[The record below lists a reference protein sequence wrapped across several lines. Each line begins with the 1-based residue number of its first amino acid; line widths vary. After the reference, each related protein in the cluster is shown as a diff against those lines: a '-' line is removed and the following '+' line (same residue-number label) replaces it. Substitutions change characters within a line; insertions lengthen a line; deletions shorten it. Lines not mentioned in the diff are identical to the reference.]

1 MGDVYRD
8 SRVYRDREW
17 ERDDGSSGDE
27 RYRKTTIRRYKVTPS
42 RSDRFDRSSE
52 FDDSRSHAS
61 RYGRA
66 SGDLVEQDRRS
77 YAPDR
82 PHSAFEGAPS
92 HASFHED
99 RGRDTAPR
107 SFIYDKEI
115 ERETYPPPPPM
126 PMPMPMP
133 APSQAGDR
141 PRAPVYAETKEMDRD
156 WERRSRFDALFDDD
170 VKVENQMVRTERRD
184 NGEFRVEKRVE
195 EHIDDTHGCDVE
207 RYRKETEYYTP
218 YDPQPPPP
226 PVIIRQR
233 APEPQRIIVQ
243 EAPTPAPVIISP
255 RVQQQP
261 GVVVIREKEP
271 ERQQMV
277 RREHRHEHRSEHRH
291 EHRSEH
297 RHRPAEE
304 EYYYR
309 HEHRDSRGDRDF
321 AIERYDRRR
330 RDHGHYSDDDD
341 YYVRRKVVRRREGS
355 ESPNHKR
362 HLAEGALAGAG
373 VTALFNSRRDN
384 YGELPDNRGRKVI
397 AGAALGALGT
407 EALRRARSAYG
418 DRWHDDDGSPDRSSR
433 LKQGL
438 GIAAVALAAAGA
450 AKYYQSNKI
459 EKEEAIRG
467 RSRRRSRG
475 YHSDDY
481 SRSRSRSVIKRTTT
495 KTKSTSR
502 RRSLST
508 AAKAA
513 LGTVAAAG
521 VAKHLRNRSK
531 SSRGRSSSRS
541 SSSRS
546 RSRSRSKS
554 KLRRGAEIAG
564 AAVAAKAAHHVW
576 KKRKEKKD
584 GSDDSS
590 DDEYYRRG
598 PSRSRSRSRS
608 KARSIRSERGT
619 DPELGPVVEYGTDPL
634 AAPAAA
640 SRGYETEA
648 EARRRRRRR
657 RGRSRSV
664 SSGGSDHGKRS
675 RSRFGAAAAAGAAAF
690 GIKDYKEKK
699 DREKREQRSRERRL
713 ELERERERED
723 ERDRRGRATR
733 SPSRTRSQ
741 SRSSKRYDDYN
752 SRRPHSPPM
761 ASGGAGFPPYPTDP
775 NPPPGAP
782 YSNIPNRPS
791 EFQPYVPQDYT
802 GYPPPPPGPP
812 RGLST
817 GPASYAPPPGPPGP
831 PPPPGPPGPPP
842 AGGPQRPD
850 NVSNPVHNLG
860 SRSLD
865 EGASDRNGRGFKS
878 RKEIEADFPTASL
891 TESSDDEHPAKSVM
905 FGPLSPKSSM
915 TMKTHRAKA
924 AAKEEKE
931 KQEKQEQEAHDVLQG
946 LVSAKPR
953 SKSLDIDSYF
963 DRRHLFEDED
973 PSWDDPVEV
982 LPDRFDRSGR
992 PLHGRATK
1000 NRALT
1005 RRQGDFE
1012 YQPRHKD
1019 DWDVKGAWQV
1029 AGTDGQAVD
1038 QIVRGVTGALEGKSS
1053 WLGLLGT
1060 VLGGLQEPERQ
1071 QTIDDRD
1078 HEERRRRRT
1087 HRD

>member
-1 MGDVYRD
+1 MGDVYRE
-8 SRVYRDREW
+8 SRVYRERDW
-17 ERDDGSSGDE
+17 ERDDGSSDDE
-27 RYRKTTIRRYKVTPS
+27 RYRKTTIRRYKVAPS
-42 RSDRFDRSSE
+42 RSDRFERGSE
-52 FDDSRSHAS
+52 FDDGRSHFS
-61 RYGRA
+61 RYGRS
-66 SGDLVEQDRRS
+66 SGDLAEHDRRS
-77 YAPDR
+77 FVPDR
-82 PHSAFEGAPS
+82 PRSAFEGAPS

-107 SFIYDKEI
+107 SYVYEKET
-115 ERETYPPPPPM
+115 ERETYPPPPP
-126 PMPMPMP
+126 PMPMP
-133 APSQAGDR
+133 APSQVGDR
-141 PRAPVYAETKEMDRD
+141 TRAPAFVETKEVERD
-156 WERRSRFDALFDDD
+156 WDRRSRFDALFDED

-184 NGEFRVEKRVE
+184 NGDYRVEKRVE

-218 YDPQPPPP
+218 YDPPPPP
-226 PVIIRQR
+226 APVIIRQR
-233 APEPQRIIVQ
+233 APEPQKIIVQ
-243 EAPTPAPVIISP
+243 EAPPPAPVIVSP
-255 RVQQQP
+255 RQQQQP
-261 GVVVIREKEP
+261 GVVVIREREP
-271 ERQQMV
+271 ERQQVVV
-277 RREHRHEHRSEHRH
+277 RREHREHRHEHR
-291 EHRSEH
+291 
-297 RHRPAEE
+297 HRPSEE

-309 HEHRDSRGDRDF
+309 HEHRDSRGDRDY

-330 RDHGHYSDDDD
+330 RDHGYHSDDDD
-341 YYVRRKVVRRREGS
+341 YYVRRKVIRRREGS
-355 ESPNHKR
+355 ESPHHKR

-373 VTALFNSRRDN
+373 VTALLNSRRDS
-384 YGELPDNRGRKVI
+384 YGELPENRGRKVI

-418 DRWHDDDGSPDRSSR
+418 DRWYGDDESPDRSSR

-467 RSRRRSRG
+467 RSRRRG
-475 YHSDDY
+475 YYSDDY
-481 SRSRSRSVIKRTTT
+481 SRSRSRSIIRKTTTT
-495 KTKSTSR
+495 KSTSRGSR

-521 VAKHLRNRSK
+521 IAKHIRNRSK

-546 RSRSRSKS
+546 RSRSRSRSKS
-554 KLRRGAEIAG
+554 RLRRGAEIAG

-634 AAPAAA
+634 ATQPPAST
-640 SRGYETEA
+640 SRGYESEA

-657 RGRSRSV
+657 RDRSRSA
-664 SSGGSDHGKRS
+664 SSAGSDNDRKRS
-675 RSRFGAAAAAGAAAF
+675 RSRLGAAAAAGAAAL
-690 GIKDYKEKK
+690 GIKEYKDKK

-733 SPSRTRSQ
+733 SPSRTRSR
-741 SRSSKRYDDYN
+741 SRSRKRFDDYDD
-752 SRRPHSPPM
+752 RRPRSRSPPM
-761 ASGGAGFPPYPTDP
+761 ASGGAGFPPYPMDP
-775 NPPPGAP
+775 TPPPGNP
-782 YSNIPNRPS
+782 YTNIPDRAAD
-791 EFQPYVPQDYT
+791 FQPYVPQDYT

-817 GPASYAPPPGPPGP
+817 GPANYPPPGPPGPP

-842 AGGPQRPD
+842 AGGPRAPD

-860 SRSLD
+860 SRGLD
-865 EGASDRNGRGFKS
+865 EGASDRTGRVDGTGEKT
-878 RKEIEADFPTASL
+878 EADSVTDSL
-891 TESSDDEHPAKSVM
+891 DSSDEGQPAKSVV

-915 TMKTHRAKA
+915 TMRRHREET

-931 KQEKQEQEAHDVLQG
+931 RQEQEAHDLLQG
-946 LVSAKPR
+946 LVPTRPR
-953 SKSLDIDSYF
+953 SKSTPPAMEMDDYF
-963 DRRHLFEDED
+963 GRRHRYRDDDSSSDE
-973 PSWDDPVEV
+973 SVEE
-982 LPDRFDRSGR
+982 LPDRFDRQGR
-992 PLHGRATK
+992 PLDGRSS
-1000 NRALT
+1000 RSRSWT
-1005 RRQGDFE
+1005 RRQGDFQ
-1012 YQPRHKD
+1012 YKPRHRD
-1019 DWDVKGAWQV
+1019 DWDIKGAWQV
-1029 AGTDGQAVD
+1029 AGTDSQAVD
-1038 QIVRGVTGALEGKSS
+1038 QIVRGVTGALEGKSG
-1053 WLGLLGT
+1053 WLGLIGNI
-1060 VLGGLQEPERQ
+1060 LGGLQEPEQREA
-1071 QTIDDRD
+1071 IEDGG
-1078 HEERRRRRT
+1078 HERRRRRRR